1 MKKGILV
8 VSFGTSYEETL
19 KKNIER
25 IENRIRDA
33 FEPMEVRRAF
43 TSNMIIKKLR
53 GQGMQI
59 DTAEEALKAMIAD
72 GFTEI
77 YVQPLHV
84 IPGFEYEKVQKAVSL
99 ARHNR
104 GVKIEL
110 GKPLIDG
117 IETYHEL
124 IKAFEQEFAPEVYG
138 TGYLLMG
145 HGSEHFANAAYSM
158 LQRLFDE
165 KRSDVIIVNVEG
177 YPEMDDVL
185 ESIKEKF
192 THLTLIPLM
201 MVAGDHAINDMASD
215 EEDSFK
221 TILEAEGIKATPVLK
236 GMGENPEIGE
246 LFVSRIKSL
255 MVENA

>member
-25 IENRIRDA
+25 VENRIRDA
-33 FEPMEVRRAF
+33 FEPMAVRRAF

-53 GQGMQI
+53 AQGVSI
-59 DTAEEALKAMIAD
+59 DTTDEALDKMIAD
-72 GFTEI
+72 GFTHI
-77 YVQPLHV
+77 VVQPLHV
-84 IPGFEYEKVQKAVSL
+84 IPGFEYEKVQKAVAK

-104 GVKIEL
+104 TVQIDL

-117 IETYHEL
+117 VETYHEL
-124 IKAFEQEFAPEVYG
+124 IAAFEQEFAPEVYG
-138 TGYLLMG
+138 KGYLLMG
-145 HGSEHFANAAYSM
+145 HGTEHFANAAYSM

-165 KRSDVIIVNVEG
+165 KRSDVVIVNVEG
-177 YPEMDDVL
+177 YPEISDLL
-185 ESIKEKF
+185 ESIKERF

-201 MVAGDHAINDMASD
+201 LVAGDHAINDMAGD

-221 TILEAEGIKATPVLK
+221 SILEAEGIHVTPVLK

-246 LFVSRIKSL
+246 LFVKRVQAF
-255 MVENA
+255 M